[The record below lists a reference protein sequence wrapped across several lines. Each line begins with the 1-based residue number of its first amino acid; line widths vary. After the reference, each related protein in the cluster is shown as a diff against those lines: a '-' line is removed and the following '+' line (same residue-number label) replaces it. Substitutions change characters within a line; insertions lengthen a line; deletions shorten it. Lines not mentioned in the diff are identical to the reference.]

1 MIKKKIKMMTLA
13 ACAALTLFSTT
24 AFAGNTQFKFS
35 LTSTASKE
43 SELGTASKS
52 NDGDTKA
59 YVTPDASKSNLA
71 IKGATVNFRVR
82 DNARNYATEYVECHA
97 YQRYI
102 MKYLPGKAVGGASY
116 RLYANVERT
125 NAYPVNLGGLWCP

>member
-1 MIKKKIKMMTLA
+1 MIRNKIKMMTLA

-24 AFAGNTQFKFS
+24 AFAGNKDFSFS

-43 SELGTASKS
+43 SSLGAAKKS
-52 NDGDTKA
+52 NDGDTNA
-59 YVTPDASKSNLA
+59 YVTPNASKSNLA

-82 DNARNYATEYVECHA
+82 DNAGNYATEYVECHA
-97 YQRYI
+97 YKRYI

-116 RLYANVERT
+116 RLYANVEKT
-125 NAYPVNLGGLWCP
+125 NAYPVILGGLWCP